1 MAIKVSVP
9 SSNPR
14 IVSTVA
20 TGSKRVTSAKVE
32 QLANVDLTA
41 GLEDGYTLVYDEAS
55 GKWVAQELSAS
66 VQLENLDGGTYQ
78 IIKKVIISSNNYQS
92 QK

>member
-20 TGSKRVTSAKVE
+20 TGSKRVTSAKIE
-32 QLANVDLTA
+32 QLANVDIVTN
-41 GLEDGYTLVYDEAS
+41 GLEDGYTIIYDEAT
-55 GKWVAQELSAS
+55 GKWVSKELSAEVTLTS
-66 VQLENLDGGTYQ
+66 LDGGTY
-78 IIKKVIISSNNYQS
+78 
-92 QK
+92 

>member
-32 QLANVDLTA
+32 QLANVDSTT
-41 GLEDGYTLVYDEAS
+41 LEDGYTLMYDEAS
-55 GKWVAQELSAS
+55 GKWVGQAISS
-66 VQLENLDGGTYQ
+66 SIQLDNLDGGTY
-78 IIKKVIISSNNYQS
+78 
-92 QK
+92 

>member
-20 TGSKRVTSAKVE
+20 TGSRRVTSAKVE
-32 QLANVDLTA
+32 QLANVDITA
-41 GLEDGYTLVYDEAS
+41 GIEDGDTLIYDEAT
-55 GKWVAQELSAS
+55 GKWIAKEISAI
-66 VQLENLDGGTYQ
+66 VQQGDIDGGTY
-78 IIKKVIISSNNYQS
+78 
-92 QK
+92 

>member
-20 TGSKRVTSAKVE
+20 TGSKRVTSTKVE
-32 QLANVDLTA
+32 QLANVDSTT
-41 GLEDGYTLVYDEAS
+41 LEGNFDDDSFGEEAILEEVETE
-55 GKWVAQELSAS
+55 GEAAS
-66 VQLENLDGGTYQ
+66 EE
-78 IIKKVIISSNNYQS
+78 
-92 QK
+92 

>member
-32 QLANVDLTA
+32 QLANVDSTT
-41 GLEDGYTLVYDEAS
+41 LEDGYTLVYDEAT
-55 GKWVAQELSAS
+55 GKWVAQAISS
-66 VQLENLDGGTYQ
+66 SIQLDNLDGGTY
-78 IIKKVIISSNNYQS
+78 
-92 QK
+92 

>member
-32 QLANVDLTA
+32 QLANVDSTT
-41 GLEDGYTLVYDEAS
+41 LEDGYTLVYDEAS
-55 GKWVAQELSAS
+55 GKWIAQAISS
-66 VQLENLDGGTYQ
+66 SIQLENLDGGTY
-78 IIKKVIISSNNYQS
+78 
-92 QK
+92 

>member
-32 QLANVDLTA
+32 QLANVDITA
-41 GLEDGYTLVYDEAS
+41 GIEDGDTLVYDEAS
-55 GKWVAQELSAS
+55 GKWIAKELSAI
-66 VQLENLDGGTYQ
+66 VRQGDIDGGTY
-78 IIKKVIISSNNYQS
+78 
-92 QK
+92 

>member
-1 MAIKVSVP
+1 MAIKVSVA

-32 QLANVDLTA
+32 QLANVDITA
-41 GLEDGYTLVYDEAS
+41 GIEDGDTLVYDEAT
-55 GKWVAQELSAS
+55 GKWIAKELSAI
-66 VQLENLDGGTYQ
+66 VRQGDIDGGTY
-78 IIKKVIISSNNYQS
+78 
-92 QK
+92 

>member
-32 QLANVDLTA
+32 QLANVDSTT
-41 GLEDGYTLVYDEAS
+41 LEDGYTLVYDEAS
-55 GKWVAQELSAS
+55 GKWVAQAISSSL
-66 VQLENLDGGTYQ
+66 QLDNLDGGTY
-78 IIKKVIISSNNYQS
+78 
-92 QK
+92 

>member
-32 QLANVDLTA
+32 QLANVDVSE

-55 GKWVAQELSAS
+55 GKWVAQELSTYIDLVS
-66 VQLENLDGGTYQ
+66 LDGGTY
-78 IIKKVIISSNNYQS
+78 
-92 QK
+92 

>member
-1 MAIKVSVP
+1 MAIKVSVA

-32 QLANVDLTA
+32 QLANVDIT
-41 GLEDGYTLVYDEAS
+41 GGIEDGDTLVYDEAT
-55 GKWVAQELSAS
+55 GKWIAKELSAI
-66 VQLENLDGGTYQ
+66 VRAGDIDGGTY
-78 IIKKVIISSNNYQS
+78 
-92 QK
+92 

>member
-1 MAIKVSVP
+1 MAIKVSVA

-32 QLANVDLTA
+32 QLANVDITA
-41 GLEDGYTLVYDEAS
+41 GIEDGDTLVYDQAT
-55 GKWVAQELSAS
+55 GKWIAKEISAI
-66 VQLENLDGGTYQ
+66 VQQGDIDGGTY
-78 IIKKVIISSNNYQS
+78 
-92 QK
+92 

>member
-32 QLANVDLTA
+32 QLANVDITA
-41 GLEDGYTLVYDEAS
+41 GIEDGDTLVYDEAS
-55 GKWVAQELSAS
+55 GKWIAKELSAI
-66 VQLENLDGGTYQ
+66 VQQGDIDGGTY
-78 IIKKVIISSNNYQS
+78 
-92 QK
+92 

>member
-14 IVSTVA
+14 LVSTVA

-32 QLANVDLTA
+32 QLANVDVGE
-41 GLEDGYTLVYDEAS
+41 GLEDGFTLVYDEAS
-55 GKWVAQELSAS
+55 GKWIAQELSTS
-66 VQLENLDGGTYQ
+66 IDLVNLDGGTY
-78 IIKKVIISSNNYQS
+78 
-92 QK
+92 

>member
-32 QLANVDLTA
+32 QLANVDSTT
-41 GLEDGYTLVYDEAS
+41 LEDGYTLVYDEAT
-55 GKWVAQELSAS
+55 GKWIAQAISS
-66 VQLENLDGGTYQ
+66 SIQLENLDGGTY
-78 IIKKVIISSNNYQS
+78 
-92 QK
+92 

>member
-32 QLANVDLTA
+32 QLANVDSTT
-41 GLEDGYTLVYDEAS
+41 LEDGYTLIYDEATA
-55 GKWVAQELSAS
+55 KWVAKEVSAV
-66 VQLENLDGGTYQ
+66 VQQGDIDGGTY
-78 IIKKVIISSNNYQS
+78 
-92 QK
+92 

>member
-20 TGSKRVTSAKVE
+20 TGSKRETSAKVE
-32 QLANVDLTA
+32 QLANVDSTT
-41 GLEDGYTLVYDEAS
+41 LEDGYTLVYDEAS
-55 GKWVAQELSAS
+55 GKWIAQAISS
-66 VQLENLDGGTYQ
+66 SIQLANLDGGTY
-78 IIKKVIISSNNYQS
+78 
-92 QK
+92 

>member
-9 SSNPR
+9 SSSRR

-32 QLANVDLTA
+32 QLANVDSTD
-41 GLEDGYTLVYDEAS
+41 LEDGYTLVYDELT
-55 GKWVAQELSAS
+55 GKWVAKELSAEIN
-66 VQLENLDGGTYQ
+66 LTNLDGGTY
-78 IIKKVIISSNNYQS
+78 
-92 QK
+92 

>member
-32 QLANVDLTA
+32 QLANVDSTD
-41 GLEDGYTLVYDEAS
+41 LEDGYTLVYDEAS
-55 GKWVAQELSAS
+55 GKWIAQAISS
-66 VQLENLDGGTYQ
+66 SIQLDNLDGGTY
-78 IIKKVIISSNNYQS
+78 
-92 QK
+92 

>member
-1 MAIKVSVP
+1 MAIKISVP

-14 IVSTVA
+14 IISTVA

-41 GLEDGYTLVYDEAS
+41 GLQDGYTLVYDEAS
-55 GKWVAQELSAS
+55 GRWVAQELNAS
-66 VQLENLDGGTYQ
+66 IELEFLDGGTY
-78 IIKKVIISSNNYQS
+78 
-92 QK
+92 

>member
-32 QLANVDLTA
+32 QLANVDSTT
-41 GLEDGYTLVYDEAS
+41 LEDGYTLVYDEAT
-55 GKWVAQELSAS
+55 GKWIAQAISSSIELD
-66 VQLENLDGGTYQ
+66 NLDGGTY
-78 IIKKVIISSNNYQS
+78 
-92 QK
+92 

>member
-9 SSNPR
+9 ASNPR

-32 QLANVDLTA
+32 QLANVDSTT
-41 GLEDGYTLVYDEAS
+41 LEDGYTLVYDEAT
-55 GKWVAQELSAS
+55 GKWIAQAISS
-66 VQLENLDGGTYQ
+66 SIQLDNLDGGTY
-78 IIKKVIISSNNYQS
+78 
-92 QK
+92 

>member
-32 QLANVDLTA
+32 QLANVDSTT
-41 GLEDGYTLVYDEAS
+41 LEDGYTLVYDEAS
-55 GKWVAQELSAS
+55 GKWIAQAISSSL
-66 VQLENLDGGTYQ
+66 QLENLDGGTY
-78 IIKKVIISSNNYQS
+78 
-92 QK
+92 

>member
-14 IVSTVA
+14 FVSTVA

-32 QLANVDLTA
+32 QLANVDSTT
-41 GLEDGYTLVYDEAS
+41 LEDGYTLVYDEAS
-55 GKWVAQELSAS
+55 GKWIAQAISS
-66 VQLENLDGGTYQ
+66 SIQLDNLDGGTY
-78 IIKKVIISSNNYQS
+78 
-92 QK
+92 

>member
-1 MAIKVSVP
+1 MAIKVSVA

-32 QLANVDLTA
+32 QLANVDITA
-41 GLEDGYTLVYDEAS
+41 GIEDGDTLVYDEET
-55 GKWVAQELSAS
+55 GKWIAKELSAI
-66 VQLENLDGGTYQ
+66 VQQGDIDGGTY
-78 IIKKVIISSNNYQS
+78 
-92 QK
+92 